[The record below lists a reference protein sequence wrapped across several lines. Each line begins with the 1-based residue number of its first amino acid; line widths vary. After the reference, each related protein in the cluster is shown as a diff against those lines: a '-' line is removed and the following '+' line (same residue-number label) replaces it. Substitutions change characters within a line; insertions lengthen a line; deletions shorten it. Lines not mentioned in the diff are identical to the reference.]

1 MWNEIIHPLIPK
13 LQRLDKQLH
22 HTLYCACA
30 YLSLLGWKI
39 IQVSKLRSQVNA
51 KIVKSTATN
60 APSDRNPTET
70 VQHLSVI
77 DSFTV
82 ALHSPNDRHLPAVR
96 AEQRDCH
103 CRGLENGGNPHW
115 SREPMMQW
123 DTRKSQSIFRTTN
136 HKSVMPANW
145 RPCLIPHWQS
155 HCHPLGLCSSL
166 SV

>member
-77 DSFTV
+77 LTLSRSPCTALTTGICLPSGLSKGTV
-82 ALHSPNDRHLPAVR
+82 TAGVWKTVGIPTDHVSPW
-96 AEQRDCH
+96 C
-103 CRGLENGGNPHW
+103 NGTLGNPNLYLEQPITKAWCQPIGGHV
-115 SREPMMQW
+115 SYPT
-123 DTRKSQSIFRTTN
+123 DSPIAT
-136 HKSVMPANW
+136 H
-145 RPCLIPHWQS
+145 
-155 HCHPLGLCSSL
+155 
-166 SV
+166 